1 MQWIARDI
9 YRRYPDRPDR
19 RLWVGDCS
27 PWGGNCPLHPDGSH
41 DKSRAID
48 LNYYTWAPRN
58 QTHYPMVASDLIWM
72 WDRSNQDRIG
82 YPETLLPIFDAER
95 TGELWRLIMTCFP
108 AARITTNDALWQAVR
123 QVVGTPDW
131 MWRIGRDVGQVY
143 WHHMHM
149 HVDLG
154 TDTC

>member
-1 MQWIARDI
+1 
-9 YRRYPDRPDR
+9 
-19 RLWVGDCS
+19 
-27 PWGGNCPLHPDGSH
+27 
-41 DKSRAID
+41 
-48 LNYYTWAPRN
+48 
-58 QTHYPMVASDLIWM
+58 M